1 MKKITKTLTAIQIGT
16 ALSPLLALTQAQ
28 ADQLDD
34 VQTKANE
41 AGVSLTVED
50 KPAERVASKV
60 EAEQKNQLAEERL
73 RTDLSKVSSS
83 LDQYTMARDAVTK
96 ENETRE
102 LQYQKG
108 RTSRRNACSGGTS
121 SC

>member
-1 MKKITKTLTAIQIGT
+1 MKKITKALTAIQIGT

-34 VQTKANE
+34 VQTKADN

-60 EAEQKNQLAEERL
+60 EAEQKNQLAEEQL
-73 RTDLSKVSSS
+73 RTDL
-83 LDQYTMARDAVTK
+83 Y
-96 ENETRE
+96 N
-102 LQYQKG
+102 
-108 RTSRRNACSGGTS
+108 N
-121 SC
+121 

>member
-34 VQTKANE
+34 VQTKADK

-50 KPAERVASKV
+50 KPAEHVASKV
-60 EAEQKNQLAEERL
+60 DAERKNQLAEERL

-83 LDQYTMARDAVTK
+83 LDHYTMARDAVTK
-96 ENETRE
+96 ENETVHTNPI
-102 LQYQKG
+102 KG
-108 RTSRRNACSGGTS
+108 
-121 SC
+121 